1 MWSVIISL
9 ALNSVSMHHGTF
21 SGILCTGIVGGA
33 VVPLIVGGLA
43 ELAGLRYAMLFLFIT
58 LGYVL
63 SIGIW
68 ARPLI
73 RNQTVRWG
81 KSVGNRQ

>member
-1 MWSVIISL
+1 
-9 ALNSVSMHHGTF
+9 
-21 SGILCTGIVGGA
+21 

-81 KSVGNRQ
+81 KSAGNRQ